1 MDFTLKPTSPPMDAA
16 YERDLLQRCLT
27 EPDAFREVYR
37 HYYPRLYAY
46 IVYRVGG
53 KHDAE
58 DLTADVFMQVVKAL
72 PKFEHRGE
80 GAFSAWLFRI
90 AYNRVAQFYAY
101 SRRVD
106 APLSLDDVPEISL
119 GMGGFGD
126 NDSPTPET
134 TVACRE
140 QFARLHAMIATLTPR
155 RQEVVTLR
163 YFGGLNNREI
173 AAVLGLDEGTIAAHL
188 SRALDDLARKLRE

>member
-1 MDFTLKPTSPPMDAA
+1 MDFTFRSTSPPTSALDAA
-16 YERDLLQRCLT
+16 YERDLLRRSLT

-46 IVYRVGG
+46 IVYRVGR

-58 DLTADVFMQVVKAL
+58 DLAADVFLAVVKSL
-72 PKFEHRGE
+72 PKFDYRGE
-80 GAFSAWLFRI
+80 GSFSAWLFRI
-90 AYNRVAQFYAY
+90 AYNRIAQFYAY

-106 APLSLDDVPEISL
+106 APLALDDVPEISL
-119 GMGGFGD
+119 GAKHE
-126 NDSPTPET
+126 SSTPEAA
-134 TVACRE
+134 VARRE

-188 SRALDDLARKLRE
+188 SRALADLERKLRD